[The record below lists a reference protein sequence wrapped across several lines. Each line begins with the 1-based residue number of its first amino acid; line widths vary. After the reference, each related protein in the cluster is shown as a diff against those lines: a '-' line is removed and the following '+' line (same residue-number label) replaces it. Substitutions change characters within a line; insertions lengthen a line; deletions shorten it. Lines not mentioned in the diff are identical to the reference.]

1 MVKVGDQI
9 TCRDLED
16 LMKKMNALLNEGIES
31 EFHFPMGN
39 HDFVL
44 EVTGIHG
51 QTAAGSQSQT

>member
-16 LMKKMNALLNEGIES
+16 LMMKMNALLEKGIES

-44 EVTGIHG
+44 EVTGVYG
-51 QTAAGSQSQT
+51 QKAAGSQSNT

>member
-9 TCRDLED
+9 TCNDLED

-44 EVTGIHG
+44 EVTGVYG
-51 QTAAGSQSQT
+51 QKAAGSQSNT

>member
-9 TCRDLED
+9 TCNDLED

-44 EVTGIHG
+44 EVTGVYG
-51 QTAAGSQSQT
+51 QKAARSQSQT

>member
-31 EFHFPMGN
+31 EFHFPMGSK
-39 HDFVL
+39 DFVL
-44 EVTGIHG
+44 EVTGVYG
-51 QTAAGSQSQT
+51 QKAAGSQSQT